1 MMVSIRRF
9 LLVNLLLTITITTSL
24 TALGD
29 YYIDQQ
35 DIHDHLDMLLSHT
48 AFAFAGLLT
57 TQLDKNDFYQ
67 IQNGLNQIS
76 KSIEEVFKKGN
87 AEEEL
92 LPSDYINKYQ
102 LQVWDNQGHLLLH
115 TARHNTILPL
125 YNQPI
130 GFSDKVINDVI
141 WRVFSI
147 KNSYGNLRIVV
158 AEKYDI
164 RTELA
169 HRIARDDVYIMLIT
183 YPLSGLLIW
192 LIIGKGLD
200 SIRLVAHEISHRAP
214 SHLVP
219 VDMGSVPIEIKPL
232 VDELNHLFQRLQ
244 EAFEREKRFAGD
256 AAHELRTPL
265 AALKT
270 QAEVALKTTDLAEQQ
285 KVLQNVVAGVDRCA
299 HVVEQLL
306 ILSRLVPE
314 ASELEGMVEFDLSKL
329 AAEIIAQIGH
339 LALEKNLDVEL
350 IAEKS
355 AWMIGNPTAIG
366 ILIRNLVDNAI
377 RYIPDKS
384 KIEVVVE
391 SKPNGTLLSVID
403 NGPGIPPGLYN
414 RVFERFYRI
423 LGSKS
428 PGSGLGLAIVQQIAK
443 LHHAHVSMGASKL
456 GGLKVE
462 VFFPKK
468 RVVL

>member
-29 YYIDQQ
+29 YYVDQQ
-35 DIHDHLDMLLSHT
+35 DIHSHLDMLLSHT

-67 IQNGLNQIS
+67 IQNGLNQIY
-76 KSIEEVFKKGN
+76 KSMEKVFKNGS

-92 LPSDYINKYQ
+92 LPSDYANKYQ
-102 LQVWDNQGHLLLH
+102 LQVFDNQGHLLLH
-115 TARHNTILPL
+115 TAHQNIILPL

-130 GFSDKVINDVI
+130 GFSDKEINNVT
-141 WRVFSI
+141 WRIFSI
-147 KNSYGNLRIVV
+147 KNSYGNLRIIV

-169 HRIARDDVYIMLIT
+169 RRIAQDDIYIMLVT

-200 SIRLVAHEISHRAP
+200 SIRLVAQEVSHRAP
-214 SHLVP
+214 GHLAP
-219 VDMGSVPIEIKPL
+219 VDMVAVPIEIKPL
-232 VDELNHLFQRLQ
+232 VDELNHLFQRLK

-270 QAEVALKTTDLAEQQ
+270 QAEVALKTTDLDEQR
-285 KVLQNVVAGVDRCA
+285 KILQNVVVGVDRCT
-299 HVVEQLL
+299 HVVQQLL

-314 ASELEGMVEFDLSKL
+314 AAELEGIVEFDLSKL

-339 LALEKNLDVEL
+339 LALEKNLDVGL
-350 IAEKS
+350 IAEKP
-355 AWMIGNPTAIG
+355 AWILGNPTAVG

-377 RYIPDKS
+377 RYIPDKG
-384 KIEVVVE
+384 KIEVIVAG
-391 SKPNGTLLSVID
+391 KPNGTLLSVID
-403 NGPGIPPGLYN
+403 NGPGIPPELYN

-423 LGSKS
+423 VGSKA

-443 LHHAHVSMGASKL
+443 LHQAHISIGAPKSGK
-456 GGLKVE
+456 GLKVE
-462 VFFPKK
+462 VFFP
-468 RVVL
+468 RRPA

>member
-1 MMVSIRRF
+1 MMFSIRRF
-9 LLVNLLLTITITTSL
+9 LLINLLLTLTVTTSL

-35 DIHDHLDMLLSHT
+35 DIHSHLDMLLSHT

-76 KSIEEVFKKGN
+76 KSMEEVFKTGSS
-87 AEEEL
+87 EEEL
-92 LPSDYINKYQ
+92 LPSDYTNKYQ
-102 LQVWDNQGHLLLH
+102 LQVWDNQGHLVLH
-115 TARHNTILPL
+115 TANKTTILPL

-141 WRVFSI
+141 WRIFTI

-169 HRIARDDVYIMLIT
+169 HRIAQDDVYIMLLT

-192 LIIGKGLD
+192 LIIGKGLG
-200 SIRLVAHEISHRAP
+200 SIKSVANEVSHRAP
-214 SHLVP
+214 SHLAP
-219 VDMGSVPIEIKPL
+219 VSTATVPIEIRPL

-244 EAFEREKRFAGD
+244 EAFDREKRFAGD

-270 QAEVALKTTDLAEQQ
+270 QAEVALKTADFAEQR
-285 KVLQNVVAGVDRCA
+285 KILQNVVVGVDRCA
-299 HVVEQLL
+299 HVVQQLL
-306 ILSRLVPE
+306 VLSRLVPE
-314 ASELEGMVEFDLSKL
+314 ASALEGVVEFDLSKL

-339 LALEKNLDVEL
+339 LALEKYLDIEL
-350 IAEKS
+350 IAE
-355 AWMIGNPTAIG
+355 APAYIVGNPTAIG

-377 RYIPDKS
+377 RYIPKKS
-384 KIEVVVE
+384 TIDVVVE
-391 SKPNGTLLSVID
+391 NKVNGALLIVTD
-403 NGPGIPPGLYN
+403 NGPGIPVELHD

-423 LGSKS
+423 LGNKS
-428 PGSGLGLAIVQQIAK
+428 TGSGLGLAIVQQIAK
-443 LHHAHVSMGASKL
+443 LHNAHLSIGVPDSGQ
-456 GGLKVE
+456 GLKIE
-462 VFFPKK
+462 VFFPRKK
-468 RVVL
+468 